1 MIRLLHILLFFTCS
15 FLLASCSQHSPVT
28 QPATEKAS
36 QALQTQTT
44 RKQQITTVP
53 LKVIEVLKY
62 IRIHHTAPPGYV
74 GSRHFGNFEGRLPE
88 LDSAGKRINYQEW
101 DVNAHQKGLNRGAER
116 LITGSD
122 SSAYYTPNHYESFI
136 PVKDAN

>member
-1 MIRLLHILLFFTCS
+1 MS
-15 FLLASCSQHSPVT
+15 SCSQSGVKT
-28 QPATEKAS
+28 LNTTEKGFETPS
-36 QALQTQTT
+36 SISS

-53 LKVIEVLKY
+53 TKVIQVLEY
-62 IRIHHTAPPGYV
+62 IRIHHSAPTGYV

-88 LDSAGKRINYQEW
+88 TDSAGKRINYQEW
-101 DVNAHQKGLNRGAER
+101 DVNPHQKGVNRGAER

-136 PVKDAN
+136 TVKDAN